1 MNRSTCCLLAVS
13 FLSTTNV
20 SANPPPA
27 EIYGRLPAI
36 FDVAISPDGYGI
48 VVGRDDTDGGNRVF
62 VLDTDRGTH
71 LSSVQRRDYQHSDK
85 RDRIHAV
92 RWADQHRIG
101 YLLEAT
107 TPTGPVSE
115 IDVFNL
121 FRMTLLDTRLHRSYM
136 VHQGGIRDDF
146 LQLSQ
151 MLAPIAGDAESGRA
165 VLPARGR
172 VASTSVYRV
181 DLKDGRT
188 RLLQKG
194 SVHTERFAFNQTGD
208 AIARLDVERH
218 INLWEIRD
226 IRDGRDHVIATGS
239 EDLGQLAFAGA
250 LANGDIAVVG
260 RPNQEDNFLLYGIN
274 PDTGATSILFE
285 DSDRDISEAI
295 TDPWLHII
303 VGASWVGDGYS
314 ESYLDPQLA
323 GVHQKLKSMAPGGSI
338 RLRTWTADRSRIVV
352 FIETA
357 KDAGGYYLFDVAK
370 SQLSLI
376 GMVHPEIKGIAALGD
391 RQAITYSA
399 RDGVRVPAVLT
410 LPANKPAK
418 LLPLVVLSAGDARDH
433 ANLEYSWMASF
444 LATRGYA
451 VVEPNERGTIGYGH
465 AWKTDGDGQWA
476 HQMNDDIQDAA
487 TSLAKAGL
495 IDKDRVCIVGTG
507 DGGYSAL
514 LAATT
519 SPDLYRCAV
528 SVNGI
533 ADMTRYITYLKLRT
547 WTYSTFR
554 RWYTKLLGPDAASN
568 KALKAVSPTHL
579 AEAVQA
585 DVLLIHDVSDT
596 LSPLSQSES
605 MAAALKRAGKRVQLK
620 VLPGEDHYLE
630 EPENRIQVLQEIGTF
645 FAAHLAAPVTTPG
658 D

>member
-1 MNRSTCCLLAVS
+1 MNRPICFLLGVLFLNTTAVS
-13 FLSTTNV
+13 GE
-20 SANPPPA
+20 PPSA

-62 VLDTDRGTH
+62 VLDTDRGTV

-107 TPTGPVSE
+107 TPTGPLSA
-115 IDVFNL
+115 IDVFDL
-121 FRMTLLDTRLHRSYM
+121 FRMTLLDTRFHRSYM
-136 VHQGGIRDDF
+136 VHQGGVNDDF

-151 MLAPIAGDAESGRA
+151 MLTPIAGDPESGRA
-165 VLPARGR
+165 VLPARDNVGN
-172 VASTSVYRV
+172 SSVYRV

-194 SVHTERFAFNQTGD
+194 SVSTERFAFNQAGD

-218 INLWEIRD
+218 KNLWEIRD
-226 IRDGRDHVIATGS
+226 IRDGRDTVIATGS

-250 LANGDIAVVG
+250 FANGDIAASG
-260 RPNQEDNFLLYGIN
+260 HPNNEDNVLLYGIN
-274 PDTGATSILFE
+274 PSTGSTSIVLE
-285 DSDRDISEAI
+285 DPDEDIYREIA
-295 TDPWLHII
+295 DPWLHII
-303 VGASWVGDGYS
+303 VGASWGGDIYS
-314 ESYLDPQLA
+314 ESYLDPELA
-323 GVHQKLKSMAPGGSI
+323 AVYQKLQSMVPGGSI

-352 FIETA
+352 YIETA

-370 SQLSLI
+370 SQLALI
-376 GMVHPEIKGIAALGD
+376 GMLHPEIKGTAALGD
-391 RQAITYSA
+391 RQAITYPA
-399 RDGVRVPAVLT
+399 RDGTRIPAVLT
-410 LPANKPAK
+410 LPATKPAG
-418 LLPLVVLSAGDARDH
+418 LLPLVVLSDSDARSR
-433 ANLEYSWMASF
+433 AGLEYSWLASF
-444 LATRGYA
+444 LASRGYA
-451 VVEPNERGTIGYGH
+451 VIEPNERGTFGYGH

-476 HQMNDDIQDAA
+476 HKMNDDIQDAA
-487 TSLAKAGL
+487 TALVKAGL

-519 SPDLYRCAV
+519 SPSLYRCAV

-533 ADMTRYITYLKLRT
+533 ADITRYISYVKLRT

-568 KALKAVSPTHL
+568 KAMKAVSPTHL
-579 AEAVQA
+579 ADAVQA
-585 DVLLIHDVSDT
+585 AVLLIHDESDT
-596 LSPLSQSES
+596 ISPLAQSES
-605 MAAALKRAGKRVQLK
+605 MAAALKKAGKRVQLK

-630 EPENRIQVLQEIGTF
+630 EPDTRIRVLQELETF
-645 FAAHLAAPVTTPG
+645 LHEHLSAQLSG
-658 D
+658 N